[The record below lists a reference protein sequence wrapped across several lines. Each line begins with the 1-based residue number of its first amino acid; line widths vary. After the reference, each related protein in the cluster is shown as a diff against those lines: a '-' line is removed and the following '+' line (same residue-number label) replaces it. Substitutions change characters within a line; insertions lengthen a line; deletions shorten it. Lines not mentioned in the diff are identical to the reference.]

1 MSPTLDGVSEQR
13 TTEQGTG
20 TSAQATPRRRHL
32 MDPNA
37 PVRDQYGSPGTTR
50 VQTWVMSTLVVT
62 TILHM
67 AGGLLVAAWFIDA
80 ADTVPRV
87 GLSVIAGA
95 FGVMAV
101 GAGLAIHK
109 RPLLSPWLLLGLLPT
124 VVGLVLFL

>member
-1 MSPTLDGVSEQR
+1 MSPRVDDVSEQ
-13 TTEQGTG
+13 E
-20 TSAQATPRRRHL
+20 TPRRRHL

-67 AGGLLVAAWFIDA
+67 AGGLLVAAWFIDEA
-80 ADTVPRV
+80 ETVPRV

-101 GAGLAIHK
+101 GAGLAIHRK
-109 RPLLSPWLLLGLLPT
+109 PLLSPWLALGLLPM

>member
-1 MSPTLDGVSEQR
+1 MSPTLGGVSEQR
-13 TTEQGTG
+13 TTGQGQGTPG
-20 TSAQATPRRRHL
+20 EATSRRRHL

-101 GAGLAIHK
+101 AAGLAIHK

>member
-13 TTEQGTG
+13 TNEQGTG
-20 TSAQATPRRRHL
+20 TPEQATPRRRHL
-32 MDPNA
+32 MDPHA